1 MRVSCSSLAWGLTLI
16 LLGVFLFAQQQGMI
30 RVPVPAWSLLF
41 GAAGLLFLLGALTDL
56 SKWGLLFPGFILLGI
71 GVVIFLS
78 ESTSASGNVIGSV
91 FLASVALPFWVV
103 ALVRRANWWA
113 LIPAGVI
120 TTVGMMPLLAETQ
133 VRDEVVAG
141 ILFLGLGATFGLVR
155 LATIGRSGMGWAW
168 YPAIILGAIGLI
180 VLAGGNAQVWPLV
193 LIGAGVLLL
202 VRSFL
207 PRRRTDRPE
216 AKG

>member
-1 MRVSCSSLAWGLTLI
+1 MRVSRSSLVWGLTLI
-16 LLGVFLFAQQQGMI
+16 LLGAFLLAQQQGMI

-41 GAAGLLFLLGALTDL
+41 GAAGLLFLLGALIDL

-78 ESTSASGNVIGSV
+78 ESTPVSGAVIGSA

-103 ALVRRANWWA
+103 ALVRRGNWWA

-120 TTVGMMPLLAETQ
+120 TTVAMMPLLAEAQ
-133 VRDEVVAG
+133 VRGEVVAG
-141 ILFLGLGATFGLVR
+141 VFFLGLGATFGLVR
-155 LATIGRSGMGWAW
+155 LATIGRGGMSWAW
-168 YPAIILGAIGLI
+168 YPAVILGGIGLTLM
-180 VLAGGNAQVWPLV
+180 VSNNPHAWPLV

-207 PRRRTDRPE
+207 PRRRTDQPE

>member
-1 MRVSCSSLAWGLTLI
+1 MRVSRSSLAWGLTLI
-16 LLGVFLFAQQQGMI
+16 LLGAFLFAQQQGLI
-30 RVPVPAWSLLF
+30 RVPVSVWSLLF
-41 GAAGLLFLLGALTDL
+41 GAAGLLFLIGALTDL

-78 ESTSASGNVIGSV
+78 ESTSASGEVIGSV

-113 LIPAGVI
+113 IIPAGVI
-120 TTVGMMPLLAETQ
+120 TTVEMMPLLAETQ

-141 ILFLGLGATFGLVR
+141 VLFLGLGVTFGLVR
-155 LATIGRSGMGWAW
+155 LATIGQSGMSWAW
-168 YPAIILGAIGLI
+168 YPAVILGGIGL
-180 VLAGGNAQVWPLV
+180 VLMVSNNPQVWPLV

-207 PRRRTDRPE
+207 PRRRADQPD

>member
-1 MRVSCSSLAWGLTLI
+1 MRVSRSSLAWGLTLI

-155 LATIGRSGMGWAW
+155 LATIGQGGMSWAW
-168 YPAIILGAIGLI
+168 YPAVILGGIGLTLM
-180 VLAGGNAQVWPLV
+180 VSNNPQAWPLV

>member
-1 MRVSCSSLAWGLTLI
+1 MRVSRSSLAWGLTLI
-16 LLGVFLFAQQQGMI
+16 LLGVFLLAQQQGMI
-30 RVPVPAWSLLF
+30 RVPVPVWSILF
-41 GAAGLLFLLGALTDL
+41 GAAGLLFLIGALTDL

-78 ESTSASGNVIGSV
+78 ESTSASGEVIGTV

-120 TTVGMMPLLAETQ
+120 TTVAIMPLLAETQ
-133 VRDEVVAG
+133 VRGEVIAG

-155 LATIGRSGMGWAW
+155 LATLGRSDMGWAW
-168 YPAIILGAIGLI
+168 YPAVILGGIGL
-180 VLAGGNAQVWPLV
+180 VLMASNNPQAWPLV
-193 LIGAGVLLL
+193 LIGVGVVLL

-207 PRRRTDRPE
+207 PRRRSNQTE
-216 AKG
+216 TKG